1 MECCVSP
8 RESPRAI
15 TLQPPGSIDDTV
27 EIIQSGRVSVG
38 RSQIS
43 IYSSESDTPLT
54 SPTPFSFPLGSPISD
69 KDVESMRRLDTPIPD
84 KEVEHGVE
92 HGVEHVNAE
101 DEAVNEYDVSDTCD
115 AVPSECV
122 YSTDFATISSLS
134 EFGNFGPKEDV
145 GFQMSRVVKEHDLCG
160 EGALWAHLQ
169 SLAVSIQSQQTQMK
183 QSMMM
188 FERSAS
194 ASRNVSNRSKK
205 MWRKKFIMLQREFPR
220 WWGVERKTE
229 IKESFKHINYS
240 VAVLKKN
247 VQELRNIYTIDMR
260 IASQHFMTKLT
271 EYIGHWTAKREK
283 TMEGFIQ
290 NAWKSTQEKEQI
302 ICDRED
308 EIVSFK
314 DSLKNSEEK
323 ANNLLTSHEL
333 EIDKLKKSHELEI
346 DKLKES
352 HATIV
357 YERILELKEIH
368 KTEVDEMKDK
378 IDVLEKLVSTTK
390 KERSES
396 NDLNEEK
403 IRKLKDELECSQRNL
418 LNLEKEKYKSIEDAV
433 EDAEKLQK
441 FEIDNKE
448 LLDRNLQL
456 GKQNKE
462 LIDKAIKER
471 TTLITTHNK
480 ELKKESSAR
489 SDEIKQIRAENTKE
503 TEAYKSLISKSK
515 AENEK
520 LKKENSELTKKCAA
534 PTISSAEKKKLEER
548 IKICQD
554 QLSESASENASLV
567 NDIANLRERESGLN
581 LELSGLN
588 LERLELNNRI
598 VECEHHSQRRFLHM
612 KLFSWSI
619 ELELGGLNTPLNV
632 AWSNFKNLNYNYERH
647 KKGMMEKRRTEKK
660 PVDFDY
666 MKNPQTTQKALSL
679 FKRDFFAG
687 YGMPDAILSDV
698 NCPITTDLLE
708 NPVVAAD
715 GHTYEKSEIT
725 SWIVRNRVSPKTQA
739 RLSTIDTIDNILMKK
754 FIGCMMDFSKIHTVP
769 IDIFVCPLSKKSLT
783 NPSIAYDG
791 VTYDTDS
798 IKQYMAQHSNV
809 NFPSSRTK
817 IVKRTLFPN
826 YSVRSILFTLSG
838 NTVVAHKN
846 Y

>member
-1 MECCVSP
+1 MECCASP

-15 TLQPPGSIDDTV
+15 TLQPPGSIDDTAV
-27 EIIQSGRVSVG
+27 IIQSGRNSVEMTHL
-38 RSQIS
+38 SAS
-43 IYSSESDTPLT
+43 YALSSDTDSPLT
-54 SPTPFSFPLGSPISD
+54 SPLLLGSPS
-69 KDVESMRRLDTPIPD
+69 EQ
-84 KEVEHGVE
+84 EVEYVGIGTEVVKE
-92 HGVEHVNAE
+92 NVDSTPVGDASSICSTSTVNTGT
-101 DEAVNEYDVSDTCD
+101 DVP
-115 AVPSECV
+115 VECV

-169 SLAVSIQSQQTQMK
+169 SLAVSIQYQQTQMK
-183 QSMMM
+183 QSMLM

-271 EYIGHWTAKREK
+271 EYIGHWTIKREK

-333 EIDKLKKSHELEI
+333 EIDKLKESHELEI

-352 HATIV
+352 HATIIN
-357 YERILELKEIH
+357 ERILELKEIH
-368 KTEVDEMKDK
+368 KTEVDEMKDE

-418 LNLEKEKYKSIEDAV
+418 LKLEKEKYKSIEDAIESV
-433 EDAEKLQK
+433 EKLQQ

-462 LIDKAIKER
+462 LIDKASAER

-489 SDEIKQIRAENTKE
+489 SDEINQIRAENTKE
-503 TEAYKSLISKSK
+503 TEAYKSLISKRK

-520 LKKENSELTKKCAA
+520 LKKEKSELTKKCAA
-534 PTISSAEKKKLEER
+534 STISSAEKKKLEEI
-548 IKICQD
+548 IKSCQD
-554 QLSESASENASLV
+554 QLSESAEENASLV
-567 NDIANLRERESGLN
+567 NDIANLRERESGF
-581 LELSGLN
+581 N

-598 VECEHHSQRRFLHM
+598 VDCEHHSQRRFLHM

-619 ELELGGLNTPLNV
+619 ELELGGLNTPLAE
-632 AWSNFKNLNYNYERH
+632 AWKNFKNLNHNYERH
-647 KKGMMEKRRTEKK
+647 KMGMMEKRRTEKK

-666 MKNPQTTQKALSL
+666 MKNPQTTQNALSS

-687 YGMPDAILSDV
+687 YGLPDAILSDV

-715 GHTYEKSEIT
+715 GHTYEKSEIS

-791 VTYDTDS
+791 VTYDTNS

-809 NFPSSRTK
+809 NFPNSRTK
-817 IVKRTLFPN
+817 IVKRALFPN